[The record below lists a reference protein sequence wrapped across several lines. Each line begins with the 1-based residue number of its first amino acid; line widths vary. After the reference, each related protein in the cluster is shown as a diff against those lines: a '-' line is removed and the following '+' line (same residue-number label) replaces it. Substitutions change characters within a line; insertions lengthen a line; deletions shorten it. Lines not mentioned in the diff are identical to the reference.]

1 MTLVF
6 RPVFRAFICLA
17 IGSAALLAG
26 HSWAADKIVVTTSFS
41 ILGDLVRVVG
51 GERVSVT
58 NLVGPNEDAHVFVA
72 KPSDAKSMLQSR
84 LLVSNGLGFDPWAQ
98 NLAQSAGYKGLAVVA
113 SKGLKP
119 LAEVAQPAT
128 KSGAKGHDHG
138 HSHSHGNSH
147 GEADPHAW
155 QNPNNVVLYV
165 RNITAA
171 LSQLD
176 PASASNYQAN
186 ANAYVQ
192 ELQALD
198 AWAKAQFSVIPA
210 AQRKV
215 ITSHDAFGYL
225 AVHYQITFLSP
236 QGISTEAQPSA
247 RDVARLISQIQ
258 REKIRAVFL
267 ENMSNQRLLAQLS
280 KDAGTTPGAKLYADA
295 LSAPDQPGATYLR
308 MMRHNV
314 TQLAAG
320 MRLN

>member
-1 MTLVF
+1 MKLVF
-6 RPVFRAFICLA
+6 RN
-17 IGSAALLAG
+17 LLALFLSCAAMLSG
-26 HSWAADKIVVTTSFS
+26 NSWAADTLAVTASFS

-51 GERVSVT
+51 GERVSV
-58 NLVGPNEDAHVFVA
+58 NHLVGPNEDAHVFEA
-72 KPSDAKSMLQSR
+72 KPSDAKSLLQSR

-98 NLAQSAGYKGLAVVA
+98 VLARSVDYKGMALLA

-119 LAEVAQPAT
+119 LTEAAKPAV
-128 KSGAKGHDHG
+128 KGH
-138 HSHSHGNSH
+138 SH

-165 RNITAA
+165 RNIAAA

-176 PASASNYQAN
+176 PASASIYQAN
-186 ANAYVQ
+186 ADAYVK

-198 AWAKAQFSVIPA
+198 VWAKAQFNAIPA

-225 AVHYQITFLSP
+225 AAHYKITFLSP

-247 RDVARLISQIQ
+247 KDVAQLITQIQ

-267 ENMSNQRLLAQLS
+267 ENMSNQRLLTQLS
-280 KDAGTTPGAKLYADA
+280 QDAGTAVGGKLYADA
-295 LSAPDQPGATYLR
+295 LSSPDQPGASYLL

-314 TQLAAG
+314 NQLVAG

>member
-1 MTLVF
+1 MNLVF
-6 RPVFRAFICLA
+6 RPFSNALMGIV
-17 IGSAALLAG
+17 IGSAALLSG
-26 HSWAADKIVVTTSFS
+26 HSIAADKIAVTASFS

-58 NLVGPNEDAHVFVA
+58 NLVGPNEDAHVFEA
-72 KPSDAKSMLQSR
+72 KPSDAKSLLQSR

-98 NLAQSAGYKGLAVVA
+98 NLAKSAGYKGLAVVA

-119 LAEVAQPAT
+119 LAEAAKPV
-128 KSGAKGHDHG
+128 AKGHGHG
-138 HSHSHGNSH
+138 HGHAH

-176 PASASNYQAN
+176 PASASTYQAN
-186 ANAYVQ
+186 ADAYVK

-198 AWAKAQFSVIPA
+198 VWAKAQFNAIPA

-225 AVHYQITFLSP
+225 AAHYQITFLSP

-247 RDVARLISQIQ
+247 KDVARLITQIQ

-267 ENMSNQRLLAQLS
+267 ENISNQRLLAQLS
-280 KDAGTTPGAKLYADA
+280 QDAGVSVGAKLYADA
-295 LSAPDQPGATYLR
+295 LSNPDQAGATYLL

-314 TQLAAG
+314 SQLATG
-320 MRLN
+320 MLLN

>member
-1 MTLVF
+1 MKFTSRHLLGLV
-6 RPVFRAFICLA
+6 ISLT
-17 IGSAALLAG
+17 ALLSN
-26 HSWAADKIVVTTSFS
+26 HSLAADKLAITTSFS
-41 ILGDLVRVVG
+41 ILGDLVRVIG
-51 GERVSVT
+51 GDRVNVT
-58 NLVGPNEDAHVFVA
+58 NLVGPNEDAHAFEA
-72 KPSDAKSMLQSR
+72 KPSDAKALLQSQ
-84 LLVSNGLGFDPWAQ
+84 LLVSNGLGFDPWAPK
-98 NLAQSAGYKGLAVVA
+98 LAKSVGYQGLVVVA

-119 LAEVAQPAT
+119 LSERAKPA
-128 KSGAKGHDHG
+128 AKGHDHG
-138 HSHSHGNSH
+138 HGHAH

-155 QNPNNVVLYV
+155 QNPINVVTYV
-165 RNITAA
+165 RNIAAA

-176 PASASNYQAN
+176 PASANTFKAN
-186 ANAYVQ
+186 ADAYVQ

-198 AWAKAQFSVIPA
+198 VWAKAQFSAIPA

-225 AVHYQITFLSP
+225 AAHYQITFLSP

-247 RDVARLISQIQ
+247 KDVARLITQIK

-267 ENMSNQRLLAQLS
+267 ENMSNQQLLTQLS
-280 KDAGTTPGAKLYADA
+280 QDAGTTVGAKLYADA
-295 LSAPDQPGATYLR
+295 LSSPDQPGPTYLS

>member
-1 MTLVF
+1 MKLVF
-6 RPVFRAFICLA
+6 RYLFALFLSC
-17 IGSAALLAG
+17 AAMLSG
-26 HSWAADKIVVTTSFS
+26 NSWAADKLAVTASFS

-58 NLVGPNEDAHVFVA
+58 NLVGPNEDAHGFEA
-72 KPSDAKSMLQSR
+72 KPSDAKLLLQSR

-98 NLAQSAGYKGLAVVA
+98 VLARSVDYKGMALLA

-119 LAEVAQPAT
+119 LTEAAKPAV
-128 KSGAKGHDHG
+128 KGH
-138 HSHSHGNSH
+138 SH

-165 RNITAA
+165 RNIAAA

-176 PASASNYQAN
+176 PASASTYQAN
-186 ANAYVQ
+186 ADAYVK

-198 AWAKAQFSVIPA
+198 VWAKAQFNAIPA

-225 AVHYQITFLSP
+225 AAHYKITFLSP

-247 RDVARLISQIQ
+247 KDVAQLITQIQ

-267 ENMSNQRLLAQLS
+267 ENMSNQRLLTQLS
-280 KDAGTTPGAKLYADA
+280 LDAGTTAGGKLYADA
-295 LSAPDQPGATYLR
+295 LSSPDQPGASYLL

-314 TQLAAG
+314 NQLVAG

>member
-1 MTLVF
+1 MKLIFRNLKNLVSTLVMS
-6 RPVFRAFICLA
+6 C
-17 IGSAALLAG
+17 AALLSG
-26 HSWAADKIVVTTSFS
+26 HSFAADKLAVTTSFS

-51 GERVSVT
+51 GERVKVT
-58 NLVGPNEDAHVFVA
+58 NLVGPDQDAHVFEA
-72 KPSDAKSMLQSR
+72 KPSDAKSLLQSQ

-98 NLAQSAGYKGLAVVA
+98 NLARSAGYKGLTVVA

-119 LAEVAQPAT
+119 LAEVAKPA
-128 KSGAKGHDHG
+128 AKGHGHG
-138 HSHSHGNSH
+138 HGHAH

-165 RNITAA
+165 RNIAAA

-176 PASASNYQAN
+176 PASASTFQTN
-186 ANAYVQ
+186 ADAYVK

-198 AWAKAQFSVIPA
+198 AWAKAQFNAIPA

-225 AVHYQITFLSP
+225 AAHYQITFLSP

-247 RDVARLISQIQ
+247 RDVARLITQIQ
-258 REKIRAVFL
+258 RGKIRAVFL
-267 ENMSNQRLLAQLS
+267 ENISNQRLLEQLS
-280 KDAGTTPGAKLYADA
+280 KDAGTTVGAKLYADA
-295 LSAPDQPGATYLR
+295 LSGPDQAGATYLL

-314 TQLAAG
+314 SQLAAG

>member
-1 MTLVF
+1 MKLVF
-6 RPVFRAFICLA
+6 RPFFHALMGLV
-17 IGSAALLAG
+17 IGCAALLSG
-26 HSWAADKIVVTTSFS
+26 HSSAADKIAVTTSFS
-41 ILGDLVRVVG
+41 ILGDLVQVVG
-51 GERVSVT
+51 GERVNVT
-58 NLVGPNEDAHVFVA
+58 NLVGPNEDAHVFEA
-72 KPSDAKSMLQSR
+72 KPSDAKALLQSQ
-84 LLVSNGLGFDPWAQ
+84 LLVSNGLGFDLWAQ
-98 NLAQSAGYKGLAVVA
+98 NLVRSAGYKGLAVVA

-119 LAEVAQPAT
+119 LTEAAKP
-128 KSGAKGHDHG
+128 GAKGHG
-138 HSHSHGNSH
+138 HAH

-176 PASASNYQAN
+176 PASASTYQAN
-186 ANAYVQ
+186 ADAYVQ

-198 AWAKAQFSVIPA
+198 IWAKAQFSVIPA

-225 AVHYQITFLSP
+225 AAHYQITFLSP

-247 RDVARLISQIQ
+247 RDVARLITQIQ

-267 ENMSNQRLLAQLS
+267 ENISNQRLLAQLS

-295 LSAPDQPGATYLR
+295 LSGPDQPGATYLR

>member
-6 RPVFRAFICLA
+6 RPFFCALMSIV
-17 IGSAALLAG
+17 IGCAALLSG
-26 HSWAADKIVVTTSFS
+26 HSFAADKIAVTTSFS

-58 NLVGPNEDAHVFVA
+58 NLVGPNEDAHVFDA
-72 KPSDAKSMLQSR
+72 KPSDAKSLLQSQ

-98 NLAQSAGYKGLAVVA
+98 NLAKSAGYQGLAVVA

-119 LAEVAQPAT
+119 LAEVTQPAT
-128 KSGAKGHDHG
+128 KPGAKGHDHG
-138 HSHSHGNSH
+138 HSHGNSH

-155 QNPNNVVLYV
+155 QNPNNVALYV

-176 PASASNYQAN
+176 PASASTYQAN
-186 ANAYVQ
+186 ADAYVK

-198 AWAKAQFSVIPA
+198 VWAKAQFSVIPA

-225 AVHYQITFLSP
+225 AAHYQITFLSP

-247 RDVARLISQIQ
+247 RDVARLITQIQ

-267 ENMSNQRLLAQLS
+267 ENISNQRLLTQLS
-280 KDAGTTPGAKLYADA
+280 QDAGTTPGAKLYADA
-295 LSAPDQPGATYLR
+295 LSGPDQPGATYLR

>member
-1 MTLVF
+1 MKLIFRNLKNLVSTLVMS
-6 RPVFRAFICLA
+6 C
-17 IGSAALLAG
+17 AALLSG
-26 HSWAADKIVVTTSFS
+26 HSFAADKLAVTTSFS

-51 GERVSVT
+51 GERVKVT
-58 NLVGPNEDAHVFVA
+58 NLVGPDQDAHVFEA
-72 KPSDAKSMLQSR
+72 KPSDAKSLLQSQ

-98 NLAQSAGYKGLAVVA
+98 NLARSAGYKGLTVVA

-119 LAEVAQPAT
+119 LAEVAKPA
-128 KSGAKGHDHG
+128 AKGHGHG
-138 HSHSHGNSH
+138 HGHPH

-165 RNITAA
+165 RNIAAA

-176 PASASNYQAN
+176 PASASTFQTN
-186 ANAYVQ
+186 ADAYVK

-198 AWAKAQFSVIPA
+198 AWAKAQFNAIPA

-225 AVHYQITFLSP
+225 AAHYQITFLSP

-247 RDVARLISQIQ
+247 RDVARLITQIQ
-258 REKIRAVFL
+258 RGKIRAVFL
-267 ENMSNQRLLAQLS
+267 ENISNQRLLEQLS
-280 KDAGTTPGAKLYADA
+280 KDAGTTVGAKLYADA
-295 LSAPDQPGATYLR
+295 LSGPDQAGATYLL

-314 TQLAAG
+314 SQLAAG

>member
-1 MTLVF
+1 MALIFRNLKNLASALVMS
-6 RPVFRAFICLA
+6 CT
-17 IGSAALLAG
+17 ALLPG
-26 HSWAADKIVVTTSFS
+26 HSFAADKIAVTASFS

-58 NLVGPNEDAHVFVA
+58 HLVGPNEDAHVFEA
-72 KPSDAKSMLQSR
+72 KPSDAKSLLQSR

-98 NLAQSAGYKGLAVVA
+98 TLAKSVGYKGWAVVA

-119 LAEVAQPAT
+119 LTEVAKPAAKPAT
-128 KSGAKGHDHG
+128 KGHG
-138 HSHSHGNSH
+138 HKHGHSH

-165 RNITAA
+165 RNIAAA

-176 PASASNYQAN
+176 PASASLYQAN
-186 ANAYVQ
+186 ADAYVK

-198 AWAKAQFSVIPA
+198 VWAKAQFNVIPA

-225 AVHYQITFLSP
+225 AAHYQITFLSP

-247 RDVARLISQIQ
+247 RDVAQLISQIQ

-280 KDAGTTPGAKLYADA
+280 QDAGTSVGGKLYADA
-295 LSAPDQPGATYLR
+295 LSSPDQPGATYLL

-314 TQLAAG
+314 NQLVIG

>member
-1 MTLVF
+1 MKLVF
-6 RPVFRAFICLA
+6 RN
-17 IGSAALLAG
+17 LLALFMSCAAMLSG
-26 HSWAADKIVVTTSFS
+26 NSWAADKLAVTASFS

-58 NLVGPNEDAHVFVA
+58 NLVGPNEDAHVFEA
-72 KPSDAKSMLQSR
+72 KPSDAKSLLQSR
-84 LLVSNGLGFDPWAQ
+84 LLVSNGLGFDSWAQ
-98 NLAQSAGYKGLAVVA
+98 VLARSVDYKGMALLA

-119 LAEVAQPAT
+119 LTEAAKPAV
-128 KSGAKGHDHG
+128 KGHDH
-138 HSHSHGNSH
+138 SH

-165 RNITAA
+165 RNIAAA

-176 PASASNYQAN
+176 PASASTYQAN
-186 ANAYVQ
+186 ADAYVK

-198 AWAKAQFSVIPA
+198 AWAKAQFNAIPA

-225 AVHYQITFLSP
+225 AAHYKITFLSP

-247 RDVARLISQIQ
+247 KDVAQLITQIQ

-267 ENMSNQRLLAQLS
+267 ENMSNQRLLTQLS
-280 KDAGTTPGAKLYADA
+280 QDAGTAVGGKLYADA
-295 LSAPDQPGATYLR
+295 LSSPDQPGASYLL

-314 TQLAAG
+314 NQLVAG

>member
-1 MTLVF
+1 MNLVF
-6 RPVFRAFICLA
+6 RPFSNALMGIV
-17 IGSAALLAG
+17 IGSAALL
-26 HSWAADKIVVTTSFS
+26 SSNSFAAEKIAVTTSFS
-41 ILGDLVRVVG
+41 ILGDLVSVVG

-58 NLVGPNEDAHVFVA
+58 NLVGPNEDAHVFDA
-72 KPSDAKSMLQSR
+72 KPSDAKSLLQSR

-98 NLAQSAGYKGLAVVA
+98 NLAKSAGYKGLAVVA

-119 LAEVAQPAT
+119 LAEVAKP
-128 KSGAKGHDHG
+128 GAKGHGHG
-138 HSHSHGNSH
+138 HAH

-176 PASASNYQAN
+176 PANASTYQAN
-186 ANAYVQ
+186 ADAYVN

-198 AWAKAQFSVIPA
+198 VWAKAQFSVIPA

-225 AVHYQITFLSP
+225 AAHYQITFLSP

-247 RDVARLISQIQ
+247 RDVARLISLIQ

-295 LSAPDQPGATYLR
+295 LSGPDQPGATYLL

>member
-1 MTLVF
+1 MTFTSRHLLALV
-6 RPVFRAFICLA
+6 ISLT
-17 IGSAALLAG
+17 ALLSS
-26 HSWAADKIVVTTSFS
+26 HSLAADKLAVTASFS

-51 GERVSVT
+51 GDRVKVSH
-58 NLVGPNEDAHVFVA
+58 LVGPNQDAHVFEA
-72 KPSDAKSMLQSR
+72 KPSDAKALLQSQ
-84 LLVSNGLGFDPWAQ
+84 LLVSNGLGFDPWAPK
-98 NLAQSAGYKGLAVVA
+98 LATSVGYQGLAVVA

-119 LAEVAQPAT
+119 LTDAVKPA
-128 KSGAKGHDHG
+128 AKGHGHG
-138 HSHSHGNSH
+138 HAH

-165 RNITAA
+165 RNIAAA

-176 PASASNYQAN
+176 PASANTFKAN
-186 ANAYVQ
+186 AAAYVQ

-198 AWAKAQFSVIPA
+198 VWAKAQFSAIPA

-225 AVHYQITFLSP
+225 AAHYQITFLSP

-247 RDVARLISQIQ
+247 QDVARLITQIK

-267 ENMSNQRLLAQLS
+267 ENMSNQQLLTQLS
-280 KDAGTTPGAKLYADA
+280 QDAGTTVGAKLYADA
-295 LSAPDQPGATYLR
+295 LSGPDQPGATYLR

-314 TQLAAG
+314 TQLATG

>member
-1 MTLVF
+1 MKLIFRNLKNLVSTLVMS
-6 RPVFRAFICLA
+6 C
-17 IGSAALLAG
+17 AALLSG
-26 HSWAADKIVVTTSFS
+26 HSFAADKLAVTTSFS

-51 GERVSVT
+51 GERVKVT
-58 NLVGPNEDAHVFVA
+58 NLVGPDQDAHVFEA
-72 KPSDAKSMLQSR
+72 KPSDAKSLLQSQ

-98 NLAQSAGYKGLAVVA
+98 NLARSAGYKGLTVVA

-119 LAEVAQPAT
+119 LAEVAKPA
-128 KSGAKGHDHG
+128 AKGHGHG
-138 HSHSHGNSH
+138 HGNPH

-165 RNITAA
+165 RNIAAA

-176 PASASNYQAN
+176 PASASTFQTN
-186 ANAYVQ
+186 ADAYVK

-198 AWAKAQFSVIPA
+198 AWAKAQFNAIPA

-225 AVHYQITFLSP
+225 AAHYQITFLSP

-247 RDVARLISQIQ
+247 RDVARLITQIQ
-258 REKIRAVFL
+258 RGKIRAVFL
-267 ENMSNQRLLAQLS
+267 ENISNQRLLEQLS
-280 KDAGTTPGAKLYADA
+280 KDAGTTVGAKLYADA
-295 LSAPDQPGATYLR
+295 LSGPDQAGATYLL

-314 TQLAAG
+314 SQLAAG

>member
-1 MTLVF
+1 MALVF
-6 RPVFRAFICLA
+6 RPFFRTFIGLA

-26 HSWAADKIVVTTSFS
+26 HSSAADKIAVTTSFS

-51 GERVSVT
+51 GERVNVT
-58 NLVGPNEDAHVFVA
+58 NLVGPNEDAHVFEA
-72 KPSDAKSMLQSR
+72 KPSDAKALLQSQ

-98 NLAQSAGYKGLAVVA
+98 NLAKSAGYKGLAVVA

-119 LAEVAQPAT
+119 LAEVTQPAT
-128 KSGAKGHDHG
+128 KPGAKGHGHG
-138 HSHSHGNSH
+138 HAH

-176 PASASNYQAN
+176 PTSASTYQAN
-186 ANAYVQ
+186 ADAYVV
-192 ELQALD
+192 ELEALD
-198 AWAKAQFSVIPA
+198 VWAKAQFSVIPA

-225 AVHYQITFLSP
+225 AAHYQITFLSP

-247 RDVARLISQIQ
+247 RDVARLISLIQ

-295 LSAPDQPGATYLR
+295 LSAPDQPGATYLL

-314 TQLAAG
+314 SQIAAG

>member
-1 MTLVF
+1 MLS
-6 RPVFRAFICLA
+6 
-17 IGSAALLAG
+17 GN
-26 HSWAADKIVVTTSFS
+26 SWAADKLAVTASFS

-58 NLVGPNEDAHVFVA
+58 NLVGPNEDAHGFEA
-72 KPSDAKSMLQSR
+72 KPSDAKLLLQSR

-98 NLAQSAGYKGLAVVA
+98 VLARSVDYKGMALLA

-119 LAEVAQPAT
+119 LTEAAKPAV
-128 KSGAKGHDHG
+128 KGHG
-138 HSHSHGNSH
+138 HNHAHSH

-165 RNITAA
+165 RNIAAA

-176 PASASNYQAN
+176 PASASTYQAN
-186 ANAYVQ
+186 ADAYVK

-198 AWAKAQFSVIPA
+198 VWAKAQFNAIPA

-225 AVHYQITFLSP
+225 AAHYKITFLSP

-247 RDVARLISQIQ
+247 KDVAQLITQIQ

-267 ENMSNQRLLAQLS
+267 ENMSNQRLLTQLS
-280 KDAGTTPGAKLYADA
+280 LDAGTTAGGKLYADA
-295 LSAPDQPGATYLR
+295 LSSPDQPGASYLL

-314 TQLAAG
+314 NQLVAG

>member
-1 MTLVF
+1 MTLVS
-6 RPVFRAFICLA
+6 RPFFRAFIGLA
-17 IGSAALLAG
+17 IGSAALLSG
-26 HSWAADKIVVTTSFS
+26 HSFAADKIAVTTSFS

-51 GERVSVT
+51 GERVKVT
-58 NLVGPNEDAHVFVA
+58 NLVGPNEDAHVFDA
-72 KPSDAKSMLQSR
+72 KPSDAKSLLQSR

-98 NLAQSAGYKGLAVVA
+98 NLSKSAGYKGLAVVA

-119 LAEVAQPAT
+119 LAEVAQPAA
-128 KSGAKGHDHG
+128 KPGAKGHGHG
-138 HSHSHGNSH
+138 HGHGH

-176 PASASNYQAN
+176 PASASTYQAN
-186 ANAYVQ
+186 ADAYVK

-198 AWAKAQFSVIPA
+198 VWAKAQFSVIPA

-225 AVHYQITFLSP
+225 AAHYQITFLSP
-236 QGISTEAQPSA
+236 QGISTDAQPSA
-247 RDVARLISQIQ
+247 KDVARLVTQIQ

-267 ENMSNQRLLAQLS
+267 ENMSNQRLLTQLS
-280 KDAGTTPGAKLYADA
+280 QDAGTTVGAKLYADA
-295 LSAPDQPGATYLR
+295 LSGPDQPGATYLL

-314 TQLAAG
+314 SQLAAG
-320 MRLN
+320 MLLN

>member
-1 MTLVF
+1 MKLIFRNLKNLASTL
-6 RPVFRAFICLA
+6 IISC
-17 IGSAALLAG
+17 AALL
-26 HSWAADKIVVTTSFS
+26 SSNSFAADKLPVTASFS
-41 ILGDLVRVVG
+41 ILADLVRVVG
-51 GERVSVT
+51 GERVNVT
-58 NLVGPNEDAHVFVA
+58 HLVGPNEDAHVFEA
-72 KPSDAKSMLQSR
+72 KPSDAKSLLQSQ

-98 NLAQSAGYKGLAVVA
+98 NLAKSVGYKGLAVVA

-119 LAEVAQPAT
+119 LAEVAKPA
-128 KSGAKGHDHG
+128 AKGHGHG
-138 HSHSHGNSH
+138 HGHGHAH

-165 RNITAA
+165 RNIAA
-171 LSQLD
+171 VLSQLD
-176 PASASNYQAN
+176 PASASTYQAN
-186 ANAYVQ
+186 TDAYIR

-198 AWAKAQFSVIPA
+198 VWAKAQFNAIPA

-225 AVHYQITFLSP
+225 AAHYQITFLSP

-247 RDVARLISQIQ
+247 RDVARLITQIQ

-280 KDAGTTPGAKLYADA
+280 QDAGTTAGGKLYADA
-295 LSAPDQPGATYLR
+295 LSSPDQPGATYLL

-314 TQLAAG
+314 NQLVAG

>member
-1 MTLVF
+1 MTFTSRHLLGLV
-6 RPVFRAFICLA
+6 ISLT
-17 IGSAALLAG
+17 ALLSS
-26 HSWAADKIVVTTSFS
+26 HSLAADKLAVTASFS

-51 GERVSVT
+51 GDRVKVSH
-58 NLVGPNEDAHVFVA
+58 LVGPNQDAHVFEA
-72 KPSDAKSMLQSR
+72 KPSDAKALLQSQ
-84 LLVSNGLGFDPWAQ
+84 LLVSNGLGFDPWAPK
-98 NLAQSAGYKGLAVVA
+98 LATSVGYQGLAVVA

-119 LAEVAQPAT
+119 LTDAVKPA
-128 KSGAKGHDHG
+128 AKGHGHG
-138 HSHSHGNSH
+138 HAH

-165 RNITAA
+165 RNIAAA

-176 PASASNYQAN
+176 PASANTFKAN
-186 ANAYVQ
+186 AAAYVQ

-198 AWAKAQFSVIPA
+198 VWAKAQFSAIPA

-225 AVHYQITFLSP
+225 AAHYQITFLSP

-247 RDVARLISQIQ
+247 QDVARLITQIK

-267 ENMSNQRLLAQLS
+267 ENMSNQQLLTQLS
-280 KDAGTTPGAKLYADA
+280 QDAGTTVGAKLYADA
-295 LSAPDQPGATYLR
+295 LSGPDQPGATYLR

-314 TQLAAG
+314 TQLATG

>member
-1 MTLVF
+1 MLS
-6 RPVFRAFICLA
+6 
-17 IGSAALLAG
+17 GN
-26 HSWAADKIVVTTSFS
+26 SWAADKLAVTASFS

-58 NLVGPNEDAHVFVA
+58 NLVGPNEDAHGFEA
-72 KPSDAKSMLQSR
+72 KPSDAKLLLQSR

-98 NLAQSAGYKGLAVVA
+98 VLARSVDYKGMALLA

-119 LAEVAQPAT
+119 LTEAAKPAV
-128 KSGAKGHDHG
+128 KGHG
-138 HSHSHGNSH
+138 HNHAHSH

-165 RNITAA
+165 RNIAAA

-176 PASASNYQAN
+176 PASASTYQAN
-186 ANAYVQ
+186 ADAYVK

-198 AWAKAQFSVIPA
+198 VWAKAQFNAIPA

-225 AVHYQITFLSP
+225 AAHYKITFLSP

-247 RDVARLISQIQ
+247 KDVAQLITQIQ

-267 ENMSNQRLLAQLS
+267 ENMSNQRLLTQLS
-280 KDAGTTPGAKLYADA
+280 QDAGTAVGGKLYADA
-295 LSAPDQPGATYLR
+295 LSSPDQPGASYLL

-314 TQLAAG
+314 NQLVAG

>member
-1 MTLVF
+1 MTLVSRPFF
-6 RPVFRAFICLA
+6 RSLMGLV

-26 HSWAADKIVVTTSFS
+26 HSVAAEKIAVTTSFS

-51 GERVSVT
+51 GERVNIT
-58 NLVGPNEDAHVFVA
+58 NLVGPDQDAHVFEA
-72 KPSDAKSMLQSR
+72 KPSDAKSLLQSR

-98 NLAQSAGYKGLAVVA
+98 NLARSAGYKGWTVVA

-119 LAEVAQPAT
+119 LAEAAKPA
-128 KSGAKGHDHG
+128 AKGHG
-138 HSHSHGNSH
+138 HAH

-171 LSQLD
+171 LSQLE
-176 PASASNYQAN
+176 PASASTFQTN
-186 ANAYVQ
+186 ADAYVK

-198 AWAKAQFSVIPA
+198 VWAMAQFNAIPA

-225 AVHYQITFLSP
+225 AAHYQITFLAP
-236 QGISTEAQPSA
+236 QGISTESQPSA
-247 RDVARLISQIQ
+247 RDVARLITQIQ

-267 ENMSNQRLLAQLS
+267 ENISNQRLLTQLS
-280 KDAGTTPGAKLYADA
+280 QDAGTTVGGKLYADA
-295 LSAPDQPGATYLR
+295 LSGPDQPGATYLL

-314 TQLAAG
+314 SQLAAG